1 MLGAQNRG
9 ISLEKR
15 GCPLGMARGTLLPIL
30 QSPAIADARL
40 FKRRSYV
47 REAIAALGNRGL
59 GDTYVDFVFGKISGK
74 SCRAGLDTVVGLDL
88 RKGYVGASW
97 ASRRHEPSPRRRGP
111 GPSGRDAAEGGDGG
125 LPPPSRT
132 ESAARVGAPQP
143 PLPSRGAE
151 IRGKCGADVRNV
163 RRKSALKQE
172 RKADLSWRTHPCNSS
187 MKYLPVKTNFRADR
201 TFPYSPRLNQ
211 SIALGDNVTSILG
224 SAVNEPSHRSL
235 STIKKKRK

>member
-1 MLGAQNRG
+1 MSTRDGAWDLA
-9 ISLEKR
+9 SHF
-15 GCPLGMARGTLLPIL
+15 
-30 QSPAIADARL
+30 AIARDCRCKAFQKKVLRQGGHC
-40 FKRRSYV
+40 
-47 REAIAALGNRGL
+47 ALGNRAL

-111 GPSGRDAAEGGDGG
+111 GPSGRDAAEGGEGG
-125 LPPPSRT
+125 LPPASRT

-163 RRKSALKQE
+163 SFKLPTIL
-172 RKADLSWRTHPCNSS
+172 LS
-187 MKYLPVKTNFRADR
+187 RAFLAR
-201 TFPYSPRLNQ
+201 GQTEFL
-211 SIALGDNVTSILG
+211 
-224 SAVNEPSHRSL
+224 VN
-235 STIKKKRK
+235 